1 MNLSD
6 EDCKAQQMLNRFSL
20 YDRRRYLK
28 LTYSSDLV
36 DFPFIKPKSIL
47 FLCPVL
53 YKEVVT
59 PIPEYGVFHPVVDR
73 PIFLVSLDATRMRQL
88 ETRRRLWRKQ

>member
-6 EDCKAQQMLNRFSL
+6 EECKALQLLNHTSL
-20 YDRRRYLK
+20 YARRRYLR
-28 LTYSSDLV
+28 LTYSLDLV
-36 DFPFIKPKSIL
+36 DFPIIKPKSIL
-47 FLCPVL
+47 LLCPVL

-59 PIPEYGVFHPVVDR
+59 PIPEYGTFHPVIDR

>member
-6 EDCKAQQMLNRFSL
+6 EECKAQQLLNRFSL

-28 LTYSSDLV
+28 LTYSFDGV
-36 DFPFIKPKSIL
+36 DFPIIKPKSIL

-88 ETRRRLWRKQ
+88 ETRRRIWRK